1 MMAAMCLCMSKI
13 SVSQHGLL
21 VHSLQIGM
29 VRFGLAW
36 EWVVKAPGIFFECF
50 VVVTDAIG
58 T

>member
-13 SVSQHGLL
+13 SVSQYGLL

-29 VRFGLAW
+29 VRLGLAW
-36 EWVVKAPGIFFECF
+36 AWCKLLVYAIECF
-50 VVVTDAIG
+50 MVVTTAIV